1 MHDLYQQVTDR
12 IVAALQAGTPPWVR
26 PWNSATDPVP
36 MNAET
41 RRLYRGVNFLTLA
54 IEAHTRG
61 YPRNCWLTY
70 RQATALGAQVRKG
83 EHGTPVV
90 FWKLR
95 TVNTKAE
102 AEDARVIPLLRCYT
116 VFNTAQ
122 IDGLPR
128 TMAQPLP
135 SVPAW
140 QSDDVAEM
148 LIATSGADIRHGGS
162 KAFYTSDRDYIQ
174 LPPRATFTQAAGY
187 YATTLHELVHWT
199 GHRSRLDRQLGRRF
213 GGEAYAAEELI
224 AELGSAFLCAHC
236 RIEGRLQ
243 HASYV
248 SNWLRV
254 LRSDKRAIFVAGTR
268 AQHAADYLLTRST
281 ETASAEAL
289 AA

>member
-1 MHDLYQQVTDR
+1 MQDLYQLVTDR
-12 IVAALQAGTPPWVR
+12 IVAALEAGTPPWVR
-26 PWNSATDPVP
+26 PWHAATDPVP

-54 IEAHTRG
+54 IEAQTRG

-102 AEDARVIPLLRCYT
+102 AEDQRVVPLLRCYT

-140 QSDDVAEM
+140 QSDDVAEL
-148 LIATSGADIRHGGS
+148 LIATSGAEIRHGGS
-162 KAFYTSDRDYIQ
+162 KAFYTPDNDYIQ
-174 LPPRATFTQAAGY
+174 LPPQATFAHASGY

-199 GHRSRLDRQLGRRF
+199 GHRSRLDRRLGGRF
-213 GGEAYAAEELI
+213 GDEAYAAEELI

-236 RIEGRLQ
+236 RVEGQLQ

-254 LRSDKRAIFVAGTR
+254 LRSDKRAIFVAGTK
-268 AQHAADYLLTRST
+268 AQNAADFLLTRST